1 MATIMSLS
9 AALLGRRLGGL
20 LSCPWALSCSSVCSA
35 LRRLSLDNSPFTPP
49 KRPLNAYLRY
59 VVEQHQI
66 LFKQNP
72 DVKVAEKTKWIAQAW
87 RQLTPD
93 QKQPYEIAANDEKLK
108 YKVQLAAFK
117 AKLTPAQLAS
127 LKEEKRQ
134 KLAKRR
140 TMRKKRKLTMLGKPK
155 RPRTAF
161 NIFMAEN
168 FDEAKGATSQAKL
181 KNLQDEWHRLSD
193 PQKQV
198 YTQLAEDDKIR
209 YQNEIRSWE
218 EQMIETGHE
227 DVIRVK
233 QKRRA
238 QRLLRMKAKP
248 NQTVLKTVPTTAKTS
263 KPSTASST
271 TKAVNSKK
279 KAEE

>member
-1 MATIMSLS
+1 MASVVSLG
-9 AALLGRRLGGL
+9 LLGRRLGGL
-20 LSCPWALSCSSVCSA
+20 LSSCSWPPVSSVCSA
-35 LRRLSLDNSPFTPP
+35 LRKLSLDNTSSTPP

-59 VVEQHQI
+59 VVEQQQV

-93 QKQPYEIAANDEKLK
+93 QKQPYELAATDARLK
-108 YKVQLAAFK
+108 YKVELAAFK

-127 LKEEKRQ
+127 LKEERRQ

-140 TMRKKRKLTMLGKPK
+140 TIRKKRKLTILGKPK
-155 RPRTAF
+155 LPRTAF

-193 PQKQV
+193 TQKQM
-198 YTQLAEDDKIR
+198 YIQLAEDDKIR
-209 YQNEIRSWE
+209 YQNEIKIWE
-218 EQMIETGHE
+218 EQMIETGHA

-238 QRLLRMKAKP
+238 QRLLRTKAKPKP
-248 NQTVLKTVPTTAKTS
+248 NQTELKPIPTIAKTS
-263 KPSTASST
+263 KPTATTSTI
-271 TKAVNSKK
+271 KAIKSKK
-279 KAEE
+279 ESEE